1 MSHCDYC
8 NEEIGY
14 LPFKCKYCGGT
25 FCQKHRLPENHE
37 CSFNLREES
46 IQKPKINVSK
56 SEDELKHEQIS
67 TSEEDYQIPKEL
79 KKYIKRQQK
88 IPKKRKKLTRFKN
101 SPLKGTITILI
112 LSIIISIFGFILSN
126 SYLKKYIFF
135 SVNGLIR
142 DYTFQTILTSL
153 FLNPTSDLLGLMFFM
168 FLLFFLYFISLRIEL
183 RYGTRFLLKIFFI
196 SGFSSELLFILL
208 RIALSILYPLESYVF
223 YTGFIWGAFYGMF
236 TYLILP
242 NKNQDITALIFFLP
256 IRMKGK
262 NLLLILI
269 LLRLLPGFLML
280 FYYPYYVLFYLP
292 DLAGVL
298 SSYLLFKSRRF

>member
-25 FCQKHRLPENHE
+25 FCQKHRLPENHN
-37 CSFNLREES
+37 CSFNLKEE
-46 IQKPKINVSK
+46 IMKKPKIKVSK
-56 SEDELKHEQIS
+56 SKDNLKPEKINIQ
-67 TSEEDYQIPKEL
+67 EEDYQIPKEL

-88 IPKKRKKLTRFKN
+88 IPKERKLLKRLRK
-101 SPLKGTITILI
+101 SPLKGTLTILI
-112 LSIIISIFGFILSN
+112 LSIIVSTFGFILGSSN
-126 SYLKKYIFF
+126 LRKYVFF
-135 SVNGLIR
+135 SLNGLIR

-153 FLNPTSDLLGLMFFM
+153 FLNPSSDLLGLIFFM

-183 RYGTRFLLKIFFI
+183 RYGTRFLLKIFFL
-196 SGFSSELLFILL
+196 SGFSAELLFILL
-208 RIALSILYPLESYVF
+208 RIILSIIYPLEIYVF

-236 TYLILP
+236 TCLILP

-292 DLAGVL
+292 DL
-298 SSYLLFKSRRF
+298 